1 MIKRSH
7 LAMMIADDFNS
18 KATAWGG
25 LRNDRRG
32 TRPYL

>member
-25 LRNDRRG
+25 LRNDRTG